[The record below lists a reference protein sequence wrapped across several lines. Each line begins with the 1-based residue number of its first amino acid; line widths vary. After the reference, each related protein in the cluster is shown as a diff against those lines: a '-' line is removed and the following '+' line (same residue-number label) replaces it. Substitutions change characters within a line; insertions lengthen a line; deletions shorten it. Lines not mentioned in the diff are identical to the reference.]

1 MRNIII
7 YTDGG
12 ARGNPGP
19 AAVGVVFCNGKKKV
33 IEKHS
38 KYLGD
43 NLTNNIAEYEAAIFG
58 LEKFKSRFG
67 KKLAKETEVEIRTDS
82 ELMYKQFKGEY
93 KIKNE
98 GMQKRFIKLRN
109 LCVDFKKVKMK
120 HVSRNYNKD
129 ADKLVNQE
137 LDKKEGDN
145 KIDFDN

>member
-1 MRNIII
+1 MKNIIA

-19 AAVGVVFCNGKKKV
+19 AAAGVVFCNGKKKV

-43 NLTNNIAEYEAAIFG
+43 NLTNNVAEYGAAIFA

-67 KKLAKETEVEIRTDS
+67 KKLAKETKVEIRTDS
-82 ELMYKQFKGEY
+82 QLMHKQFIGEY

-98 GMQKRFIKLRN
+98 DMQKLFIKLRN
-109 LCVDFKKVKMK
+109 LTVDFKKVKMK
-120 HVSRNYNKD
+120 HSSRNYNKD
-129 ADKLVNQE
+129 ADELVNQE
-137 LDKKEGDN
+137 LDKKEIDN
-145 KIDFDN
+145 KLDL

>member
-1 MRNIII
+1 MKKIIA

-38 KYLGD
+38 KYIGD
-43 NLTNNIAEYEAAIFG
+43 ELTNNVAEYEAVIFA

-67 KKLAKETEVEIRTDS
+67 KKLAKETDIEIRTDS
-82 ELMYKQFKGEY
+82 QLVYKQFKGDY

-98 GMQKRFIKLRN
+98 SMQKLFIKLRN
-109 LCVDFKKVKMK
+109 LTVDFKKVRMK
-120 HVSRNYNKD
+120 KISRNYNKD
-129 ADKLVNQE
+129 ADKLVNEE
-137 LDKKEGDN
+137 LDKKEGESKLN
-145 KIDFDN
+145 L

>member
-1 MRNIII
+1 MKNIIV

-19 AAVGVVFCNGKKKV
+19 AAAGIVFCNGKKKV

-43 NLTNNIAEYEAAIFG
+43 NLTNNVAEYEAAIFA

-67 KKLAKETEVEIRTDS
+67 KKLAKETKVEIRTDS
-82 ELMYKQFKGEY
+82 QLMHKQFKGEY

-98 GMQKRFIKLRN
+98 DMQKLFIKLRN
-109 LCVDFKKVKMK
+109 LTVDFKKVTMK

-129 ADKLVNQE
+129 ADELVNQE
-137 LDKKEGDN
+137 LDKKENDN
-145 KIDFDN
+145 KLDL

>member
-19 AAVGVVFCNGKKKV
+19 AAAGVVFCNGKKKV

-43 NLTNNIAEYEAAIFG
+43 NLTNNVAEYKAIIFA

-67 KKLAKETEVEIRTDS
+67 KKLAKETQVEIRTDS
-82 ELMYKQFKGEY
+82 QLIHKQFIGEY

-98 GMQKRFIKLRN
+98 KMQKLFVELRN
-109 LCVDFKKVKMK
+109 HTVDFKKVKMK

-129 ADKLVNQE
+129 ADELVNEE
-137 LDKKEGDN
+137 LDKKEKDN
-145 KIDFDN
+145 KMDL

>member
-1 MRNIII
+1 MKKITV

-19 AAVGVVFCNGKKKV
+19 AAAGIVFCNGKGEV

-43 NLTNNIAEYEAAIFG
+43 NLTNNIAEYGAAIFA

-67 KKLAKETEVEIRTDS
+67 KKLAKETQLEIRTDS
-82 ELMYKQFKGEY
+82 ELIYKQFKGKY

-98 GMQKRFIKLRN
+98 NMQKLFIELRN
-109 LCVDFKKVKMK
+109 HSVDFKKVKMK
-120 HVSRNYNKD
+120 HVSRSYNKQ
-129 ADKLVNQE
+129 ADGLVNEE
-137 LDKKEGDN
+137 LDKRKNDN
-145 KIDFDN
+145 KLDL

>member
-1 MRNIII
+1 MKNIIA

-19 AAVGVVFCNGKKKV
+19 AAAGVVFCNGKKKV

-43 NLTNNIAEYEAAIFG
+43 NLTNNIAEYKAVIFA
-58 LEKFKSRFG
+58 LKKFKSRFG
-67 KKLAKETEVEIRTDS
+67 KKLAKETQMEIRTDS
-82 ELMYKQFKGEY
+82 ELIYKQFIGEY

-98 GMQKRFIKLRN
+98 NMQKLFIELRN
-109 LCVDFKKVKMK
+109 LTVDFKKVKMK

-129 ADKLVNQE
+129 ADELVNQE
-137 LDKKEGDN
+137 LDKREKDN
-145 KIDFDN
+145 KLDF